1 MSKYMEIYPITTLT
15 RFFPE
20 ESSLAT
26 RYDPDKRVRFNA
38 RAGDVLAFIRKVH
51 GATRC
56 NFWIQHDGRIHMQ
69 HEGDEYTCG
78 YIRVAGNDV
87 TVTAGSGEKDDKPTY
102 QVWAPSIEN
111 NKYNPHGELHNTK
124 SSTNIETAVRNVKR
138 HAIPLTLTEKRHLHL
153 NTYRHK
159 IKDYHGELTQKY
171 SDTLTSIG
179 MDPRDAYKVWR
190 STFTTPALLD
200 QLTLAVKLDNFDF
213 GPLKDDI
220 NATIAALA
228 DVEAERRL
236 MGRRAVK
243 FVRVSDSAAGDQK
256 FEILPLP
263 HTDDD
268 WRTSPLTD
276 EVPTVL
282 TGSECVPEHMI
293 QKLSVLATVNGNDYV
308 RGVGFRTYVPN
319 LFFVEEVLDVE

>member
-1 MSKYMEIYPITTLT
+1 MSKYLEICPISTLT
-15 RFFPE
+15 RFFHE

-78 YIRVAGNDV
+78 YIRVTGNDV
-87 TVTAGSGEKDDKPTY
+87 DDKPTY

-159 IKDYHGELTQKY
+159 IKDNQGKLSQKY
-171 SDTLTSIG
+171 ADSLSKIG
-179 MDPRDAYKVWR
+179 MDSRDSYKAWR

-200 QLTLAVKLDNFDF
+200 QLTLAVKLDSFDF
-213 GPLKDDI
+213 GSLKDDI
-220 NATIAALA
+220 NAAIDALA

-236 MGRRAVK
+236 MGRRDVK
-243 FVRVSDSAAGDQK
+243 FVRVSDSAVGDQK

-268 WRTSPLTD
+268 WRTNPITD

-293 QKLSVLATVNGNDYV
+293 QKLSVLTTVGGDEYV
-308 RGVGFRTYVPN
+308 RGVGFRTHVPN